1 MRRIKVLLVC
11 VVFLMGGCKTLHVLG
26 HVATAT
32 AVVAGAAYLNHHYN
46 GHHYGQASG
55 VAGVGYQVRNST
67 GVAWWDAYRRLGG

>member
-46 GHHYGQASG
+46 GHHYGHGHNYHYHGHNGHSH
-55 VAGVGYQVRNST
+55 
-67 GVAWWDAYRRLGG
+67 